1 MFEIGDKIVY
11 PMHGAG
17 VIVEKTLKTILG
29 VEKEYY
35 ILSIPVGEIKISV
48 PIDKINDMGIRT
60 IVDESKI
67 DDILSTLKLKDVE
80 INSNWNERY
89 RENLEKLRLG
99 ELQGI
104 AEVFRDLYTLDLDR
118 GLSMA
123 EKKLLHS
130 SKKMLIS
137 ELSVVE
143 GKKVAE
149 VENNL
154 DNLFKNENK

>member
-60 IVDESKI
+60 IVDESEI
-67 DDILSTLKLKDVE
+67 DSILSTLKLEDVE
-80 INSNWNERY
+80 INSNWNARY

-99 ELQGI
+99 ELKGI

-149 VENNL
+149 VEKNL
-154 DNLFKNENK
+154 ENLFKNENK

>member
-1 MFEIGDKIVY
+1 M
-11 PMHGAG
+11 
-17 VIVEKTLKTILG
+17 
-29 VEKEYY
+29 EKEYY

-60 IVDESKI
+60 IVDESEI
-67 DDILSTLKLKDVE
+67 DGILNILKLKDAE
-80 INSNWNERY
+80 INANWNARY

-99 ELQGI
+99 ELKGI

-154 DNLFKNENK
+154 ENLFKNENK

>member
-60 IVDESKI
+60 IVDESEI
-67 DDILSTLKLKDVE
+67 DGILNILKLKDAE
-80 INSNWNERY
+80 INSNWNARY

-99 ELQGI
+99 ELKGI

-149 VENNL
+149 VENKL
-154 DNLFKNENK
+154 ENLFKNENK